1 MGHKV
6 VWSLLVVFLLSGQA
20 LAMEYALPNELG
32 RSVPDAA
39 NLVEESADDD
49 FGLLKGAAV
58 ILERSIAETKQYLF
72 SGMRSVATLLIGVIL
87 LGTME
92 TVMSDGKMARYTT
105 AVGTLWITAVSSGDV
120 SALIGLGQE
129 TIARI
134 SELSKLLMP
143 ALAAATA
150 AAGGVNAASVR
161 QVGTVLFSDLV
172 LTVIERFLLPLLYLF
187 IGAGAADAVLE
198 SGALD
203 SIGSFLKK
211 IITWI
216 LRGLL
221 ILFTTYLTVSGAVA
235 GTVDAQTIR
244 LAKTAVS
251 TAVPVVGRILA
262 EASEAVLAGA
272 GVLRGMIGVFGALAI
287 LSICLVPFLRLGVQ
301 YLLYQGAGFAAQAV
315 GPAKLGKL
323 MLKLG
328 DAFALVLG
336 MTAACAMI
344 LIISLVSTLTVV
356 TAS

>member
-1 MGHKV
+1 M
-6 VWSLLVVFLLSGQA
+6 
-20 LAMEYALPNELG
+20 
-32 RSVPDAA
+32 
-39 NLVEESADDD
+39 
-49 FGLLKGAAV
+49 
-58 ILERSIAETKQYLF
+58 
-72 SGMRSVATLLIGVIL
+72 
-87 LGTME
+87 
-92 TVMSDGKMARYTT
+92 
-105 AVGTLWITAVSSGDV
+105 
-120 SALIGLGQE
+120 
-129 TIARI
+129 
-134 SELSKLLMP
+134 
-143 ALAAATA
+143 
-150 AAGGVNAASVR
+150 
-161 QVGTVLFSDLV
+161 
-172 LTVIERFLLPLLYLF
+172 
-187 IGAGAADAVLE
+187 
-198 SGALD
+198 
-203 SIGSFLKK
+203 
-211 IITWI
+211 
-216 LRGLL
+216 

-235 GTVDAQTIR
+235 GTVDAQAIR

-272 GVLRGMIGVFGALAI
+272 GVLRGVIGVFGVLAI